1 MYDEDNVDLEEQLYL
16 QEVQE
21 ELDAEEAALEELEE
35 NEEYDPTDYTLT
47 KSFLREQLKKK
58 ESERI
63 NIKVV
68 HKKTGKIFVPV
79 SGVRYSSK
87 FLKKNEFED
96 IENYLWLFTKDWPL
110 IYEVY
115 EIYPNPSRFL
125 NYYIYAYQY
134 VYLKAQTI
142 RL

>member
-47 KSFLREQLKKK
+47 KSFSREQLKKK

-68 HKKTGKIFVPV
+68 HKKTGKIFEGIVLGQ
-79 SGVRYSSK
+79 GVDDPNK
-87 FLKKNEFED
+87 FAFRMVI
-96 IENYLWLFTKDWPL
+96 IENGERSTPKTKIFNFAD
-110 IYEVY
+110 
-115 EIYPNPSRFL
+115 
-125 NYYIYAYQY
+125 
-134 VYLKAQTI
+134 I
-142 RL
+142 RKY

>member
-35 NEEYDPTDYTLT
+35 EYDPTDYTLT
-47 KSFLREQLKKK
+47 KSFLIEQLKKK

-68 HKKTGKIFVPV
+68 HKKTGKIFEGIVLGQ
-79 SGVRYSSK
+79 GVDDPNK
-87 FLKKNEFED
+87 FAFRMVI
-96 IENYLWLFTKDWPL
+96 IENGKRSAPKTKIFNFSD
-110 IYEVY
+110 
-115 EIYPNPSRFL
+115 
-125 NYYIYAYQY
+125 
-134 VYLKAQTI
+134 I
-142 RL
+142 RKY

>member
-35 NEEYDPTDYTLT
+35 EYDPTDYTLT
-47 KSFLREQLKKK
+47 KSFLKEQLKKK

-68 HKKTGKIFVPV
+68 HKKTGKIFEGIVLGQ
-79 SGVRYSSK
+79 GVDDPNK
-87 FLKKNEFED
+87 FAFRMSI
-96 IENYLWLFTKDWPL
+96 IENEKRSEPKTKIFNFAD
-110 IYEVY
+110 
-115 EIYPNPSRFL
+115 
-125 NYYIYAYQY
+125 
-134 VYLKAQTI
+134 I
-142 RL
+142 RKY

>member
-35 NEEYDPTDYTLT
+35 EEYDPTDYTLT
-47 KSFLREQLKKK
+47 KSFLIEQLKKK

-68 HKKTGKIFVPV
+68 HKKTGKIFEGIVLGQ
-79 SGVRYSSK
+79 GVDDPNK
-87 FLKKNEFED
+87 FAFRMSI
-96 IENYLWLFTKDWPL
+96 IENEKRSEPKTKIFNFAD
-110 IYEVY
+110 
-115 EIYPNPSRFL
+115 
-125 NYYIYAYQY
+125 
-134 VYLKAQTI
+134 I
-142 RL
+142 RKY